1 MSPLVVKRIWIE
13 KSECTGHGLC
23 IPEADGLIEYNPL
36 GDFSIVKVDRLR
48 YAQQQLA
55 SLLEASKVCPMRAF
69 RLESEDG
76 RVYTLPE
83 DEPVRVALESGNY
96 RWSESMAGPRSIAP
110 VA

>member
-13 KSECTGHGLC
+13 RSECTGCGLC
-23 IPEADGLIEYNPL
+23 VPEAAGLVEYNPL
-36 GDFSIVKVDRLR
+36 GDSSIVKMDRLT
-48 YAQQQLA
+48 YAHQQLK
-55 SLLEASKVCPMRAF
+55 SLLEASMVCPMWAF

-96 RWSESMAGPRSIAP
+96 RWAESMAGPRSIAP